1 VYARLLTWSLRHRR
15 WRHAINIVTMMF
27 TIAVVMVFV
36 SVMSELVRYAH
47 KSKDREYYRMLVFP
61 KLLALGSPTDGLP
74 ITLGTLLKEIPGAE
88 YVQHVR
94 AIGGRHPN
102 GATYAIIGEEE
113 HSMRFNRDFFPV
125 EPDVLEAWKATTP
138 LGAVVTEATARD
150 LNLEVG
156 QEAEIPTAFGP
167 LEIKVVGLSHNALI
181 GQRIAVHFDYLSRFA
196 GNTGLCSYRIYTKP
210 ADFENVA
217 HAVNERTR
225 TTASPAQAVSDAEF
239 AGRWAKEAALVPA
252 VLGFLGIFL
261 VFTTALTLANSAAI
275 AIRER
280 RTEMATMRVIGY
292 RRGTIVRLMLGEVM
306 IVGLVGG
313 VLAVGVTW
321 FLFRNGVQLTPGA
334 SKLLQAVTISPLAMI
349 VGLVVSIL
357 IPLAGALPS
366 ALISIRVP
374 LVSALRD
381 TA

>member
-1 VYARLLTWSLRHRR
+1 
-15 WRHAINIVTMMF
+15 
-27 TIAVVMVFV
+27 
-36 SVMSELVRYAH
+36 
-47 KSKDREYYRMLVFP
+47 
-61 KLLALGSPTDGLP
+61 
-74 ITLGTLLKEIPGAE
+74 
-88 YVQHVR
+88 
-94 AIGGRHPN
+94 
-102 GATYAIIGEEE
+102 
-113 HSMRFNRDFFPV
+113 
-125 EPDVLEAWKATTP
+125 
-138 LGAVVTEATARD
+138 
-150 LNLEVG
+150 
-156 QEAEIPTAFGP
+156 
-167 LEIKVVGLSHNALI
+167 
-181 GQRIAVHFDYLSRFA
+181 
-196 GNTGLCSYRIYTKP
+196 
-210 ADFENVA
+210 
-217 HAVNERTR
+217 
-225 TTASPAQAVSDAEF
+225 VSDAEF